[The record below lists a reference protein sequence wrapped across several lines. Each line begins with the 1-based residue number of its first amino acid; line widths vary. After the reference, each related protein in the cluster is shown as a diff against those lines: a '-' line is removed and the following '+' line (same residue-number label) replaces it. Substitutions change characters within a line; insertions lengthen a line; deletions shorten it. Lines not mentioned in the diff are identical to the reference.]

1 MTAELEGWA
10 PLPVETAPPLAG
22 AVDALLAWAA
32 QQGAW
37 FEPIAIAVAPDGNR
51 GVVTRRAVAAGEPL
65 VVVPRP
71 LLVTDVD
78 VAAHP
83 AVAPLVPHQDRLA
96 SRHSLMARW
105 LVSERADPASRW
117 RPYVDALPPWFPG
130 LPLHRPAAQLA
141 GLAGTAALAAIVA
154 LAEGYRGDHALL
166 EGVAPGGPAL
176 AAFAWGRA
184 VAGSRCYSIAG
195 ADGSC
200 RALVPVADM
209 FDHGAPDARWG
220 YDDARQQFEVVA
232 ARDLAA
238 GAPVTISYGQ
248 HENARLLSAYGFAIA
263 DNPDDEVVIHLPGHA
278 GPRALPIG
286 SVYDPRFQL
295 AMATA
300 LAWPDTTDADAL
312 HRIAAA
318 AMDRGATIATV
329 AAAAADDDPAWAT
342 LCAVVRASERAIV
355 PAIAAFVD
363 EVTRGGCDRPVAAW
377 RAVVDAIAPDAV
389 GAARLMRSFA
399 QVAIDHARP
408 GAAD

>member
-1 MTAELEGWA
+1 MTAELEGWV
-10 PLPVETAPPLAG
+10 PLPVATAPPLAG

-32 QQGAW
+32 AEGAW
-37 FEPIAIAVAPDGNR
+37 FEPIAIAEATDGNR

-65 VVVPRP
+65 VVVPRR
-71 LLVTDVD
+71 LMISDVD

-105 LVSERADPASRW
+105 LVGERTDLASRW
-117 RPYVDALPPWFPG
+117 RPYVAALPSTFAG

-154 LAEGYRGDHALL
+154 LAEGYRADHALL
-166 EGVAPGGPAL
+166 DRLAPGGSL

-184 VAGSRCYSIAG
+184 IAGSRCYHIVG
-195 ADGSC
+195 ADGSA

-209 FDHGAPDARWG
+209 FDHGPAAAHWC
-220 YDDARQQFEVVA
+220 YDDDRRQFEVTA
-232 ARDLAA
+232 ARPLTA
-238 GAPVTISYGQ
+238 GEPVTISYGQ
-248 HENARLLSAYGFAIA
+248 HANARLLSAYGFAIA
-263 DNPDDEVVIHLPGHA
+263 DNPDDEVVIHLPGHD
-278 GPRALPIG
+278 GPRALPVG

-300 LAWPDTTDADAL
+300 LAWPDTSDADAL

-318 AMDRGATIATV
+318 AMDRGATIAAAGAATV
-329 AAAAADDDPAWAT
+329 ADDPAWAA
-342 LCAVVRASERAIV
+342 LCAIVRASERAIA
-355 PAIAAFVD
+355 PAVVAFVD
-363 EVTRGGCDRPVAAW
+363 EVTRGGCDRPAAAW
-377 RAVVDAIAPDAV
+377 RAIVDAIAPDAV
-389 GAARLMRSFA
+389 GAARLMRSYA

-408 GAAD
+408 AAAD